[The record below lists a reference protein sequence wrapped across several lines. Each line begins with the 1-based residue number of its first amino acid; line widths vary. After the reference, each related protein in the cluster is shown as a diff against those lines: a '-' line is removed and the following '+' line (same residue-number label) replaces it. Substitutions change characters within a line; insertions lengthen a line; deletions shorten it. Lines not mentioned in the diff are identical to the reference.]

1 MEFTHGCW
9 WSGAYLAYLEFLA
22 ADRLFA
28 ACPTGISVIS
38 NTECRGPD
46 RVHVVDGETGPVTS
60 LSPIPDLWCLPWGRP
75 TDQSC
80 FGPTW
85 TQNVPLPGPSA
96 PYYGFL
102 WYGGQATRCSSSPET
117 RTNFPPTPVV
127 SATCMPC
134 PQSPGPRPAD
144 TDACSRMNFT
154 LVPGD
159 PRTLPHAQG
168 FPLPSSS
175 QLLPVSLPYTD
186 LPGAQDFARLRTMG
200 GLPSQPHP

>member
-1 MEFTHGCW
+1 M
-9 WSGAYLAYLEFLA
+9 
-22 ADRLFA
+22 
-28 ACPTGISVIS
+28 
-38 NTECRGPD
+38 
-46 RVHVVDGETGPVTS
+46 
-60 LSPIPDLWCLPWGRP
+60 
-75 TDQSC
+75 
-80 FGPTW
+80 
-85 TQNVPLPGPSA
+85 PLPGPSA

-102 WYGGQATRCSSSPET
+102 WYGGQATQCSSSPGT

-134 PQSPGPRPAD
+134 PQSPGPQPAD
-144 TDACSRMNFT
+144 TNACSRMNFT

-200 GLPSQPHP
+200 GLPSQPHPQQTAGLAAASVVARSGGDPLQVVQSLLATMQNSFLQQVKRLLGVTSPQLLIGPSVSSDMGQDVLRQPSPAGNQDASRAGPKSRS